1 MFTRCLTRG
10 FYPESLQVVFV
21 VNAPMVF
28 VAFLG
33 VFTSWRSSGQWKHHQ
48 QRDLS
53 SQASRTPWKINGWNI
68 HPSPMKRKENDLNHP
83 PPWGHVPAVNLQGC
97 NETFENTIYCFS
109 IVCNGVTAIIFESDC
124 IQLSFFLILIEK
136 WIFFWYMPPLKNP
149 SIILLAPKHCR
160 LFRLIKTWLDP
171 VTAAKIQVIGAL
183 AISLMEEIWRSPVWS
198 VEVGRKKHIIYY
210 GFYTSQ
216 VVGLG
221 ISEPSTVFFWDV
233 WTEKKKT
240 WSPKLWAFWKPI
252 DLTWGRQIRCWK
264 ISLGGFNRFNP
275 QTSRPR
281 IVFLLSGSHDFM
293 DFLGK
298 TDVFGGLKK
307 V

>member
-1 MFTRCLTRG
+1 
-10 FYPESLQVVFV
+10 
-21 VNAPMVF
+21 
-28 VAFLG
+28 
-33 VFTSWRSSGQWKHHQ
+33 
-48 QRDLS
+48 
-53 SQASRTPWKINGWNI
+53 
-68 HPSPMKRKENDLNHP
+68 
-83 PPWGHVPAVNLQGC
+83 
-97 NETFENTIYCFS
+97 
-109 IVCNGVTAIIFESDC
+109 
-124 IQLSFFLILIEK
+124 
-136 WIFFWYMPPLKNP
+136 MPPLKNP
-149 SIILLAPKHCR
+149 SIILLALKHCR

-198 VEVGRKKHIIYY
+198 VEVGRKKKHYLLRVLYIA
-210 GFYTSQ
+210 G
-216 VVGLG
+216 GW
-221 ISEPSTVFFWDV
+221 PWDFG
-233 WTEKKKT
+233 TINSILLRRMNRKKKP